1 MKQRSGN
8 TKYETLNPKQI
19 RITKIQNPKHHF
31 ENCDFGF
38 RDCLVFRYSNFEF
51 SQKGGD

>member
-1 MKQRSGN
+1 MNNQLEN

-19 RITKIQNPKHHF
+19 RITKIQNPKHRF

-38 RDCLVFRYSNFEF
+38 RDYLVFRYSIFEF
-51 SQKGGD
+51 FPKRG